1 LSGPSW
7 PRTGT
12 FSVQLIG
19 IRNGNIPRNLSN
31 NRLLEH
37 NAIEARSLTKVYTTK
52 KSEEGGGFLAGVKS
66 LLAPE
71 TTLVRA
77 VDNVDLSIGEGE
89 IFGLLGPNG
98 AGKTTT
104 VKMLCTVIEPTSG
117 QASVA
122 GFDVVKRADKVR
134 EQIGAVLEGERAL
147 YWKLTGRE
155 NLEFYSTLYHVPP
168 RIAKKRTQELLD
180 FAGLRDWADQM
191 VEKYSKGMKQRLTI
205 MKALVH
211 NPPILLLDEPTLG
224 LDPVGSREI
233 REKIVQM
240 KKEGHTILLTTHY
253 MQEADELCDRVG
265 IMDHGKLIALGTP
278 KELKDSMKKNDII
291 EVELSNFSEER
302 FDGLKKVGGT
312 IDWIV
317 HTWMDQVVGKASVK
331 LQTPDGRAV
340 LPDIV
345 RLSTELGM
353 KVEYVKFSEPSLEDV
368 FVSLTGRKLSEG
380 APA

>member
-1 LSGPSW
+1 MGS
-7 PRTGT
+7 
-12 FSVQLIG
+12 
-19 IRNGNIPRNLSN
+19 
-31 NRLLEH
+31 
-37 NAIEARSLTKVYTTK
+37 AIEARGLTKVYTVAKTSTEK
-52 KSEEGGGFLAGVKS
+52 GGVLGEIRNIVAR
-66 LLAPE
+66 A
-71 TTLVRA
+71 TTPIKA
-77 VDNVDLSIGEGE
+77 VDNLDLTIDEGE

-117 QASVA
+117 SATVA
-122 GFDVVKRADKVR
+122 GLDVVKEADKTR

-168 RIAKKRTQELLD
+168 DIAKKRVQELLD
-180 FAGLRDWADQM
+180 FAGLKDWADEM

-224 LDPVGSREI
+224 LDPVGAREV
-233 REKIVQM
+233 RERIVQM

-265 IMDHGKLIALGTP
+265 IIDKGKLIALGTP
-278 KELKDSMKKNDII
+278 KELKDDLKKNDII
-291 EVELSNFSEER
+291 EIELSNFSEDR
-302 FDGLKKVGGT
+302 FEALKRMEGS

-317 HTWMDQVVGKASVK
+317 YTWMDQVVGKALVK
-331 LQTPDGRAV
+331 LQTPDGRIV

-380 APA
+380 EPA

>member
-1 LSGPSW
+1 MGS
-7 PRTGT
+7 
-12 FSVQLIG
+12 
-19 IRNGNIPRNLSN
+19 
-31 NRLLEH
+31 
-37 NAIEARSLTKVYTTK
+37 AIEARGLTKVYTVARTSTEK
-52 KSEEGGGFLAGVKS
+52 GGVLGEIRNIVAR
-66 LLAPE
+66 A
-71 TTLVRA
+71 TTPIKA
-77 VDNVDLSIGEGE
+77 VDNLDLTIDEGE

-117 QASVA
+117 SATVA
-122 GFDVVKRADKVR
+122 GLDVVKEADKTR

-168 RIAKKRTQELLD
+168 DIAKKRVQELLD
-180 FAGLRDWADQM
+180 FAGLKDWADEM

-224 LDPVGSREI
+224 LDPVGAREV
-233 REKIVQM
+233 RERIVQM

-265 IMDHGKLIALGTP
+265 IIDKGKLIALGTP
-278 KELKDSMKKNDII
+278 KELKDDLKKNDII
-291 EVELSNFSEER
+291 EIELSNFSEDR
-302 FDGLKKVGGT
+302 FEALKRMEGS

-317 HTWMDQVVGKASVK
+317 YTWMDQVVGKALVK
-331 LQTPDGRAV
+331 LQTPDGRIV

-380 APA
+380 EPA

>member
-1 LSGPSW
+1 
-7 PRTGT
+7 
-12 FSVQLIG
+12 
-19 IRNGNIPRNLSN
+19 
-31 NRLLEH
+31 
-37 NAIEARSLTKVYTTK
+37 
-52 KSEEGGGFLAGVKS
+52 
-66 LLAPE
+66 
-71 TTLVRA
+71 
-77 VDNVDLSIGEGE
+77 
-89 IFGLLGPNG
+89 
-98 AGKTTT
+98 
-104 VKMLCTVIEPTSG
+104 
-117 QASVA
+117 
-122 GFDVVKRADKVR
+122 
-134 EQIGAVLEGERAL
+134 
-147 YWKLTGRE
+147 
-155 NLEFYSTLYHVPP
+155 
-168 RIAKKRTQELLD
+168 
-180 FAGLRDWADQM
+180 
-191 VEKYSKGMKQRLTI
+191 

-211 NPPILLLDEPTLG
+211 NPPTLLLDEPTLG

-291 EVELSNFSEER
+291 EVELSGFSEER
-302 FDGLKKVGGT
+302 FDGLRKVGGT
-312 IDWIV
+312 IGWIV
-317 HTWMDQVVGKASVK
+317 YTWMDQVVGKASVK

>member
-1 LSGPSW
+1 MTD
-7 PRTGT
+7 R
-12 FSVQLIG
+12 
-19 IRNGNIPRNLSN
+19 
-31 NRLLEH
+31 
-37 NAIEARSLTKVYTTK
+37 AIETHSLTKIYTTK
-52 KSEEGGGFLAGVKS
+52 KPSKGGGLVAGVKG

-71 TTLVRA
+71 KASIRA
-77 VDNVDLSIGEGE
+77 VDNVDLSIEDGE

-117 QASVA
+117 QATVA
-122 GFDVVKRADKVR
+122 GLDVVKQADKVR

-168 RIAKKRTQELLD
+168 PIAKKRVQELLD
-180 FAGLRDWADQM
+180 FAGLGEWADQM

-205 MKALVH
+205 LKALVH

-233 REKIVQM
+233 RDKILQM

-265 IMDHGKLIALGTP
+265 IIDHGKLIALGTP
-278 KELKDSMKKNDII
+278 KELKDGLKKNDII
-291 EVELSNFSEER
+291 EVELSNFSE
-302 FDGLKKVGGT
+302 DGFEALKRVEGNV
-312 IDWIV
+312 DWMIYA
-317 HTWMDQVVGKASVK
+317 WMDQVVGKASVK

-345 RLSTELGM
+345 RLCSELGM
-353 KVEYVKFSEPSLEDV
+353 KVMYVKFSEPSLEDV
-368 FVSLTGRKLSEG
+368 FVNLTGRRLSEG
-380 APA
+380 AST

>member
-1 LSGPSW
+1 MGD
-7 PRTGT
+7 R
-12 FSVQLIG
+12 
-19 IRNGNIPRNLSN
+19 
-31 NRLLEH
+31 
-37 NAIEARSLTKVYTTK
+37 AIEAHGLTKVYTTK
-52 KSEEGGGFLAGVKS
+52 KPAGKGGYLAGIRN
-66 LLAPE
+66 LIAPQM
-71 TTLVRA
+71 TSIRA
-77 VDNVDLSIGEGE
+77 VDNLDLAIDESE

-104 VKMLCTVIEPTSG
+104 IKMLCTIIEPTSG
-117 QASVA
+117 SATVA
-122 GFDVVKRADKVR
+122 GLDVVKEADKAR

-168 RIAKKRTQELLD
+168 EITKGRVQELLD
-180 FAGLRDWADQM
+180 FVGLTDWADEA
-191 VEKYSKGMKQRLTI
+191 VEKYSKGMKQRLTM

-224 LDPVGSREI
+224 LDPVGAREI
-233 REKIVQM
+233 RKKILDM

-265 IMDHGKLIALGTP
+265 IIDQGKLIALGTP
-278 KELKDSMKKNDII
+278 KELKDGLKKNDII
-291 EVELSNFSEER
+291 ELELSGFSEGR
-302 FDGLKKVGGT
+302 FEDLKRVAGS

-317 HTWMDQVVGKASVK
+317 HTWIDHVVGSAYVK
-331 LQTPDGRAV
+331 LQTPDGRRV
-340 LPDIV
+340 LPDVV
-345 RLSTELGM
+345 RRSTELGM

-368 FVSLTGRKLSEG
+368 FVNLTGRKLSEG

>member
-1 LSGPSW
+1 MILGDS
-7 PRTGT
+7 T
-12 FSVQLIG
+12 
-19 IRNGNIPRNLSN
+19 
-31 NRLLEH
+31 
-37 NAIEARSLTKVYTTK
+37 IEAHGLTKVYITK
-52 KSEEGGGFLAGVKS
+52 KPKEGGGFIAGVRN
-66 LLAPE
+66 LLTPE
-71 TTLVRA
+71 KTSIRA
-77 VDNVDLSIGEGE
+77 VDGVDLTIDEGE

-98 AGKTTT
+98 AGKTTM

-117 QASVA
+117 RAAVA
-122 GFDVVKRADKVR
+122 GLDVVQQADKVR

-155 NLEFYSTLYHVPP
+155 NLEFYFALYHVPP
-168 RIAKKRTQELLD
+168 QVAKKRVQELLE
-180 FAGLRDWADQM
+180 FAGLKEWEDEM

-205 MKALVH
+205 LKALVH

-233 REKIVQM
+233 REKILQM

-265 IMDHGKLIALGTP
+265 VIDKGKLIALGTP
-278 KELKDSMKKNDII
+278 KELKDSLKKNDII
-291 EVELSNFSEER
+291 EVELSNFSGEKFE
-302 FDGLKKVGGT
+302 GLKKVGGSV
-312 IDWIV
+312 DWIV
-317 HTWMDQVVGKASVK
+317 YAWIDQVVGRASVK
-331 LQTPDGRAV
+331 LQTPNGRAV
-340 LPDIV
+340 LPDLV
-345 RLSTELGM
+345 RLSAELGM

>member
-1 LSGPSW
+1 
-7 PRTGT
+7 
-12 FSVQLIG
+12 
-19 IRNGNIPRNLSN
+19 
-31 NRLLEH
+31 LEH
-37 NAIEARSLTKVYTTK
+37 NAIEARNLTKVYTTK
-52 KSEEGGGFLAGVKS
+52 KSKEGGGFLAGVKS
-66 LLAPE
+66 LLSPE

-122 GFDVVKRADKVR
+122 GFDVVKQADKVR

-168 RIAKKRTQELLD
+168 RIAKKRTQELIE
-180 FAGLRDWADQM
+180 FAGLKDWADQM

-278 KELKDSMKKNDII
+278 KELKDSIKKNDII

-302 FDGLKKVGGT
+302 FDGLRKVGGT

>member
-1 LSGPSW
+1 MILGDS
-7 PRTGT
+7 T
-12 FSVQLIG
+12 
-19 IRNGNIPRNLSN
+19 
-31 NRLLEH
+31 
-37 NAIEARSLTKVYTTK
+37 IEAHGLTKVYITK
-52 KSEEGGGFLAGVKS
+52 KPKEGGGFIAGVRN
-66 LLAPE
+66 LLTPE
-71 TTLVRA
+71 KTSIRA
-77 VDNVDLSIGEGE
+77 VDGVDLTIDEGE

-98 AGKTTT
+98 AGKTTM

-117 QASVA
+117 RAAVA
-122 GFDVVKRADKVR
+122 GLDVVQQADKVR

-168 RIAKKRTQELLD
+168 QVAKKRVQELLE
-180 FAGLRDWADQM
+180 FAGLKEWEDEM

-205 MKALVH
+205 LKALVH

-233 REKIVQM
+233 REKILQM

-265 IMDHGKLIALGTP
+265 VIDKGKLIALGTP
-278 KELKDSMKKNDII
+278 KELKDSLKKNDII
-291 EVELSNFSEER
+291 EVELSNFSGEKFE
-302 FDGLKKVGGT
+302 GLKKVGGSV
-312 IDWIV
+312 DWIV
-317 HTWMDQVVGKASVK
+317 YAWIDQVVGRASVK
-331 LQTPDGRAV
+331 LQTPNGRAV
-340 LPDIV
+340 LPDLV
-345 RLSTELGM
+345 RLSAELGM